1 MKLEELQHIYFVGIG
16 GIGMS
21 ALARYFNHLG
31 ATVSGYDRVE
41 TDLTQKLVE
50 EGMSIHYEDDIQQ
63 LPTTIDLVVYTP
75 AIPDDHQELN
85 HLKAAG
91 YTVMKRAAVLGLIS
105 KNRKTIAVAGT
116 HGKTTTSAILTHIL
130 KEGGIDCTA
139 FLGGIA
145 ENFGSNF
152 VAGESDWVVMEAD
165 EFDRSFLHLEPTIAI
180 ITSMDADHLDIYKNK
195 EEFEQTF
202 LEFAGQVK
210 KSIYCQAN
218 LPIDSQYNLRVEWN
232 TYGMDRGVL
241 QAVNIRPI
249 GLNFGFGYLN
259 TLQRNPRPVE
269 LQFTLPGSHNV
280 MNAVAAIG
288 VAKKLGC
295 SDKTIKN
302 ALLSFKGI
310 KRRFEL
316 LEAKERGVVY
326 IDDYAHHPTE
336 LIAAIGA
343 VRMLCGNRKVTG
355 VFQPHLYSRTQDFS
369 EEFAIALDQL
379 DEAIILDIYP
389 ARELP
394 IEGVT
399 SRLILDKM
407 KLKHKEL
414 TSKKDLIKVLRT
426 KQLDV
431 LITLGA
437 GDIGVLVDE
446 VHQLVKELN
455 YVEPVEEETD
465 TAKDD
470 SEQEF

>member
-399 SRLILDKM
+399 SGLILDKM

>member
-302 ALLSFKGI
+302 ALLSFQGI

>member
-302 ALLSFKGI
+302 ALLSFQGI

-414 TSKKDLIKVLRT
+414 ASKKDLIKVLRT